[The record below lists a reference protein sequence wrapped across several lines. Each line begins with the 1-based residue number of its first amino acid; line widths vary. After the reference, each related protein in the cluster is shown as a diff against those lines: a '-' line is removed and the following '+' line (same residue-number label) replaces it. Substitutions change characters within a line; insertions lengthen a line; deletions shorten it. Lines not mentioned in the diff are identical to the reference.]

1 MIKPRNPDRIAGL
14 VRELCRLP
22 HETEWVE
29 FKVNQNDPQLIGEY
43 LSALSNG
50 AALGDQ
56 PAGYLVWGVK
66 NGTHAIVGTR
76 FSPSKVKKGNE
87 PLEAWLFRL
96 LRPRLDFRFHEAVL
110 DEGRVVVLEID
121 PARTQPAAFSGQ
133 EFFRIG
139 GVKKPLREY
148 PEKERALWRIF
159 DRTPFGSLAAAEGLD
174 DAEVAR
180 LLDGSAYF
188 DRLRRPVPAS
198 RRTVLSALE
207 REGLIRRGAAG
218 GWDISNLGG
227 LLLARRLADFPRLGR
242 KALRVV
248 RYDGRG
254 RTADAREWEF
264 SSGYAVGFDRI
275 NDQLDALLPSR
286 EVLVGPRRKIEWMFP
301 PAAVRELVAN
311 ALIHQDFEVRG
322 AGPMVEIFERRL
334 EITNPG
340 ESLVATD
347 RFVDAPPKSRNEEL
361 ASLMRRFD
369 FCEERGIGIDKVV
382 EQVEA
387 HQLPPPLF
395 DTPTGSTRIVLYA
408 RRGLGEMTSAE
419 RIRACY
425 LHASLRH
432 LGGDFLTNASLRK
445 RLGIG
450 DGNAAQAS
458 RMIRDA
464 VKRGVI
470 APYDPDAAKRSMKYI
485 PWWAAP
491 EADGGEHST

>member
-1 MIKPRNPDRIAGL
+1 MAFTRRAP
-14 VRELCRLP
+14 ELRS
-22 HETEWVE
+22 V
-29 FKVNQNDPQLIGEY
+29 FQ
-43 LSALSNG
+43 
-50 AALGDQ
+50 
-56 PAGYLVWGVK
+56 
-66 NGTHAIVGTR
+66 R
-76 FSPSKVKKGNE
+76 
-87 PLEAWLFRL
+87 
-96 LRPRLDFRFHEAVL
+96 AVFCS
-110 DEGRVVVLEID
+110 E
-121 PARTQPAAFSGQ
+121 
-133 EFFRIG
+133 
-139 GVKKPLREY
+139 
-148 PEKERALWRIF
+148 
-159 DRTPFGSLAAAEGLD
+159 AAAEGLEA
-174 DAEVAR
+174 AEALR
-180 LLDGSAYF
+180 LLDWPAYL

-207 REGLIRRGAAG
+207 REGLIRRNAAG

-395 DTPTGSTRIVLYA
+395 ETPTGSTRVVLYA
-408 RRGLGEMTSAE
+408 RRGPGEMTSAE
-419 RIRACY
+419 RVRACY